1 MDSTLMTA
9 MSGVLGS
16 FVGASAAVGTAWI
29 TQHALNRREL
39 VREEIRKRETLY
51 GEFIAECSRV
61 LVDAFMHALEKPETL
76 LPVYALIN
84 RIRLCASKPVL
95 SQAEELL
102 KLITQQYFARN
113 LTVDQLRELAL
124 SREADPLKAFG
135 DACRA
140 EFKSMRARV

>member
-1 MDSTLMTA
+1 MDAISLTA

-16 FVGASAAVGTAWI
+16 FVGASAAVATAWI

-61 LVDAFMHALEKPETL
+61 LVDAFMHTLEQPETL

-84 RIRLCASKPVL
+84 RIRLCASRPVL
-95 SQAEELL
+95 TQAEELL
-102 KLITQQYFARN
+102 KLITQQYFSSN
-113 LTVDQLRELAL
+113 LTVE
-124 SREADPLKAFG
+124 
-135 DACRA
+135 
-140 EFKSMRARV
+140 RVVFSGR